1 MEGDFMRSVIL
12 FSFLSFIVIF
22 AGTFLVTGVF
32 QGLKT
37 AYEGN
42 DEEAAGAAGADSL
55 SLERQSLQARA
66 ADLTRRESEI
76 EDLQESLELERA
88 VLSEE
93 FNKLSGLRAGIDQA
107 AGEVEVERVRS
118 LKKLA
123 KVYEAMPPKDAAAIL
138 SGMDVDIVLEV
149 LRNMKERPAAQ
160 VLASLDPGRAAALS
174 NMLSAQK
181 EN

>member
-1 MEGDFMRSVIL
+1 MRSVIL

-22 AGTFLVTGVF
+22 AATFLVTGVF
-32 QGLKT
+32 EGLRESYAAKT
-37 AYEGN
+37 TAP
-42 DEEAAGAAGADSL
+42 AAAGADSL
-55 SLERQSLQARA
+55 SLERKSLQARA
-66 ADLTRRESEI
+66 ANLARREGEI

-88 VLSEE
+88 VLAEE
-93 FNKLSGLRAGIDQA
+93 FNKLSGLRDGIQLA
-107 AGEVEVERVRS
+107 TGQIEEARLRS

-123 KVYEAMPPKDAAAIL
+123 KVYEAMPAKEAAAIL
-138 SGMDVDIVLEV
+138 SGMDVDIVLEI

-160 VLASLDPGRAAALS
+160 VLAALDPGRAAALS

>member
-1 MEGDFMRSVIL
+1 MRSVVL

-22 AGTFLVTGVF
+22 AATFVVTGVF
-32 QGLKT
+32 QGLKA
-37 AYEGN
+37 AYGARH
-42 DEEAAGAAGADSL
+42 EEAGSAAGPDSL

-66 ADLTRRESEI
+66 ADLSRREGEI

-88 VLSEE
+88 VLNEE
-93 FNKLSGLRAGIDQA
+93 FNKLSGLRSGIAAA
-107 AGEVEVERVRS
+107 AGQVEMARVHS
-118 LKKLA
+118 LKKLS

-160 VLASLDPGRAAALS
+160 VLAALDPGRAAALS

-181 EN
+181 EK

>member
-1 MEGDFMRSVIL
+1 MRSVIL

-32 QGLKT
+32 QGLKA
-37 AYEGN
+37 AYGGGG
-42 DEEAAGAAGADSL
+42 EELAAAVAPDSL

-66 ADLTRRESEI
+66 ADLSRREGEI

-93 FNKLSGLRAGIDQA
+93 FNKLSSLRAGIDLA
-107 AGEVEVERVRS
+107 AGEVAVERTRS

-160 VLASLDPGRAAALS
+160 VLAALDPGRAAALS

>member
-1 MEGDFMRSVIL
+1 MRSVVL
-12 FSFLSFIVIF
+12 FSVLSFIVIF
-22 AGTFLVTGVF
+22 AATFLVTGVF
-32 QGLKT
+32 QGLKAAFDARQDST
-37 AYEGN
+37 AV
-42 DEEAAGAAGADSL
+42 AAVPDSL
-55 SLERQSLQARA
+55 SLERQSLLARQAELA
-66 ADLTRRESEI
+66 RREGEI

-88 VLSEE
+88 VISEE
-93 FNKLSGLRAGIDQA
+93 FNKLSGLRAGIEQA
-107 AGEVEVERVRS
+107 AGQVESARAHS

-160 VLASLDPGRAAALS
+160 VLAALDPGRAAALS

-181 EN
+181 ESR

>member
-22 AGTFLVTGVF
+22 AVTFLVTGVF
-32 QGLKT
+32 QGLKA
-37 AYEGN
+37 AYG
-42 DEEAAGAAGADSL
+42 DRHGDVAAAAAPDSL

-66 ADLTRRESEI
+66 ADLSRREGEI

-93 FNKLSGLRAGIDQA
+93 FNKLSGLRAGIEQA
-107 AGEVEVERVRS
+107 AGQVEAEQARS

-160 VLASLDPGRAAALS
+160 VLAALDPGRAAALS

>member
-1 MEGDFMRSVIL
+1 MRSVIL

-22 AGTFLVTGVF
+22 AATFLVTGVF
-32 QGLKT
+32 EGLRASYAAKT
-37 AYEGN
+37 APP
-42 DEEAAGAAGADSL
+42 AAAGADSL
-55 SLERQSLQARA
+55 SLERKSLQARSA
-66 ADLTRRESEI
+66 EIARREGEI

-88 VLSEE
+88 VLAEE
-93 FNKLSGLRAGIDQA
+93 FNKLSGLRDGIQLA
-107 AGEVEVERVRS
+107 AGQVEEARLRS

-123 KVYEAMPPKDAAAIL
+123 KVYEAMPAKEAAAIL

-160 VLASLDPGRAAALS
+160 VLAALDPGRAAALS

>member
-1 MEGDFMRSVIL
+1 MRSVIL

-22 AGTFLVTGVF
+22 AATFLVTGVF
-32 QGLKT
+32 KGLRESYAAKT
-37 AYEGN
+37 A
-42 DEEAAGAAGADSL
+42 APAVAGADSL
-55 SLERQSLQARA
+55 SLERKSLQARA
-66 ADLTRRESEI
+66 ANLARREGEI

-88 VLSEE
+88 VLAEE
-93 FNKLSGLRAGIDQA
+93 FNKLSGLRDGIQLA
-107 AGEVEVERVRS
+107 TGQIEEARLRS

-123 KVYEAMPPKDAAAIL
+123 KVYEAMPAREAAAIL
-138 SGMDVDIVLEV
+138 SGMDVDIVLEI

-160 VLASLDPGRAAALS
+160 VLAALDPGRAAALS